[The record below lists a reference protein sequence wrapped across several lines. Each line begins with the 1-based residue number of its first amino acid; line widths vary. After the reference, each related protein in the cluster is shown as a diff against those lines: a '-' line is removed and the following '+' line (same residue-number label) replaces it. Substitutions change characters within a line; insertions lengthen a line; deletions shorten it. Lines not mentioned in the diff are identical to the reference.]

1 MVFLERS
8 IVGTINFVII
18 LFFGYL
24 ISTNFIID
32 TTSPGFHSFINIVF
46 NIKVSDT
53 TIWLKSFNKFLI
65 KVKKSIKY

>member
-18 LFFGYL
+18 LFFGCL

-32 TTSPGFHSFINIVF
+32 TTSLGFHSFINIVF

-53 TIWLKSFNKFLI
+53 TI
-65 KVKKSIKY
+65 